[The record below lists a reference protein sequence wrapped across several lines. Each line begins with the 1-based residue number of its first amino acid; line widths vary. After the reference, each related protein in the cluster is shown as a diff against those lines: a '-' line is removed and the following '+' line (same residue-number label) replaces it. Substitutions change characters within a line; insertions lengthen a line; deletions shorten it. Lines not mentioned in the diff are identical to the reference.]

1 MSSTRGCEVEK
12 MANDGLF
19 DGMKTALVEFE
30 VDSLKEMVR
39 EALDRGV
46 PAEEI
51 IGVLSE
57 GMDVVGEK
65 FEVGEYFVTS
75 LIIAGETMREALG
88 VLEPFLSDEGGGR
101 RDKIV
106 VATVAGDVHDIGKNI
121 FTTLMD
127 TAGFE
132 VIDLGVDVSA
142 EAIVG
147 AVKKHEPAILGLSAL
162 LTTNLEQFPFIV
174 QMLEKEGLR
183 SRLKIIVGG
192 ATITEEFARGAGVDA
207 YAKTAVEG
215 VNICK
220 AWTKEK

>member
-1 MSSTRGCEVEK
+1 
-12 MANDGLF
+12 MADEELF
-19 DGMKTALVEFE
+19 NEIKTALVEFD
-30 VDSLKEMVR
+30 VDLLKVKAQ
-39 EALDRGV
+39 EALDQGID
-46 PAEEI
+46 AEEI

-65 FEVGEYFVTS
+65 FELGEYFVTS
-75 LIIAGETMREALG
+75 LIIAGETMKEALE
-88 VLEPFLSDEGGGR
+88 VLEPFLSDEEGGR

-220 AWTKEK
+220 AWTEEK